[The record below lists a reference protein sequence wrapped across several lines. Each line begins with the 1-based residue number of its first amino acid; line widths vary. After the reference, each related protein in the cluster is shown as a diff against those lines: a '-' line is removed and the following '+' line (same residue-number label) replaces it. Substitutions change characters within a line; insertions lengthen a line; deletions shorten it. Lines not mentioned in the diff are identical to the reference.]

1 MTSLLPLR
9 RRSLRLAGALAL
21 SAAGCAHSD
30 RPGGAAAAAGSPA
43 PGAPTGAALRPG
55 DPGPDGIGRHPGGPE
70 LGRYTDASGGYPLAD
85 RQTWWRVDRSVDAYS
100 RLDEILRAGRSP
112 RPAQAIAWQRAPA
125 EPRGHYL
132 GAPGVGPGRLPF
144 QAYLDRNPATGLI
157 IAQGDTLLMERYQ
170 YGRHERHR
178 FTSFSMAKTV
188 IAMMVGIALD
198 EGLIRSLDDPAQ
210 AYQPALAGTAYGQTP
225 LRHLLTM
232 SSGVRFREDY
242 DGTDDSSRLS
252 RATVGEGS
260 AGGAAAVRIFNE
272 RIAPPGARWYY
283 ASAET
288 FVLAVVLQAAIG
300 QPLPQWFAERVWQ
313 PMGAEADA
321 SWLVDRSGQA
331 VGYMGFNA
339 VLRDYARF
347 GRLLAGHGRIEGRQ
361 IIPRAW
367 VIEASRAHFSGQQT
381 GRWYGYG
388 YQTWVFPENDG
399 SFALLGVRGQ
409 AMFIDPA
416 RQLVLAHTAVRPAA
430 RDPGG
435 ADLVAL
441 WRGLRAQ
448 IAPVRS

>member
-1 MTSLLPLR
+1 MTSVFRAR
-9 RRSLRLAGALAL
+9 RGSLRLAGALAL
-21 SAAGCAHSD
+21 SAAGCAHPD
-30 RPGGAAAAAGSPA
+30 RPGGAAGPAATGEAAAR
-43 PGAPTGAALRPG
+43 RPG
-55 DPGPDGIGRHPGGPE
+55 EPGPDGIGRHPGGPD
-70 LGRYTDASGGYPLAD
+70 LARYTDAFGGFPSAD

-100 RLDEILRAGRSP
+100 RLDEILRASRSP
-112 RPAQAIAWQRAPA
+112 RPAQASAWRRAPA
-125 EPRGHYL
+125 EPQGHYQ

-144 QAYLDRNPATGLI
+144 QAYLERNPATGLI

-188 IAMMVGIALD
+188 IAMLVGIALE

-210 AYQPALAGTAYGQTP
+210 VYQPALAGTAYGQTP

-252 RATVGEGS
+252 WATVGEGS
-260 AGGAAAVRIFNE
+260 AGGAAAVRSFNE
-272 RIAPPGARWYY
+272 RIAAPGERWYY

-288 FVLAVVLQAAIG
+288 FVLAVVLRAAIG
-300 QPLPQWFAERVWQ
+300 QPISQWFAERVWQ

-321 SWLVDRSGQA
+321 SWLVDRSGQE

-347 GRLLAGHGRIEGRQ
+347 GRLLAGHGRLEGRQ
-361 IIPRAW
+361 LIPAAW
-367 VIEASRAHFSGQQT
+367 VRQASRAHFSGAQT

-388 YQTWVFPENDG
+388 YQTWVFPGNDG

-416 RQLVLAHTAVRPAA
+416 RQLVLAHTAVRPSA
-430 RDPGG
+430 RDAGG

-441 WRGLRAQ
+441 WFGLRAQ